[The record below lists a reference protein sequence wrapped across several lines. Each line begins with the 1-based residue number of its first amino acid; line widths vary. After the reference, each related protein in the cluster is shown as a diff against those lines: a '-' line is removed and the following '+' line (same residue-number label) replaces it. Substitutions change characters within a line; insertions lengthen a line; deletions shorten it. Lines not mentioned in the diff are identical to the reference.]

1 MQGKFKKLQPFFLF
15 LFMTVTLHSQVNTD
29 SISNNDTIIDEII
42 GVDTSNI
49 NLSLDTLPTLNSPSD
64 SILKGGLFDDSISDN
79 KKNIGVETYKI
90 QKSDL
95 ENVVKY
101 GAKDS
106 FMMEVPLKLIHI
118 YNEASVAHDNAT
130 IQSAYIRFDWEK
142 SEAESYSYTDSL
154 GRVLGKP
161 FFTESGKDFM
171 ADELKYNFK
180 TNKGKSKGL
189 ITKEAEGFLH
199 GTEIKTF
206 GEEYFYGKSVKYT
219 TCDLEH
225 PHFYIEVNKAKVIKD
240 KLIVGKSANLV
251 IGDIRTPFVLPMGV
265 FPMPKERSSG
275 FILPRYGRTDQ
286 LGFFFTGMGYYW
298 AINDMMDLTATANV
312 YTRGSWGLDLRY
324 VYVKNYKFRNDLNVT
339 FNTTRSGE
347 RQNPFKASP
356 RRDFRVGWNMAI
368 DQKSMYNSNFSTSL
382 NFATSSFRDNN
393 LQNTDVDRII
403 DNTINSSIAYS
414 KWWPGKL
421 PRLSVNARHS
431 QNINEGTISI
441 TAPSINFGVS
451 SFSPFKR
458 KIATGK
464 TRWYERMNFSYS
476 TRLENQLNSVDSL
489 MKKKETYKNM
499 LNGLQQTAS
508 FSLPVTFFKF
518 INTSLNFNH
527 TENWYLKTLEKV
539 YVQDTSIVGIDT
551 TIKGSVI
558 DQGNFGFKAARNFN
572 LGFNL
577 NWNLY
582 GTWNFKR
589 TKNVMALRHVVR
601 PRFSFS
607 FSPDF
612 GNERW
617 GFFKTVQKNPSGEE
631 QVYSVFTN
639 TLYGGPSKGLQAN
652 LGFGINNNL
661 EMKVRSKKDTI
672 TGIKKISLL
681 DNFDISG
688 SYNIA
693 GDSLTQKMRPI
704 SFSGN
709 TQVFQNK
716 NFNMNLNF
724 SGALDPL
731 YINPLTNSRVS
742 KWRFSE
748 TKRFFRI
755 TQFNFYLRGR
765 IQSPNQ
771 TGNRSGSNIA
781 NVNNEFSNQDITKQ
795 GSVIELRDPVF
806 GYLQGYIDFNIPWS
820 LDFDYSVSMQRFYRN
835 AKDTSAITQNIRMN
849 IDFSLTPNWKVG
861 VRGIGYD
868 ITNKK
873 VNAFTMSI
881 YRDLHC
887 WQLAFNVSP
896 IGERTRSFSFDINVK
911 SQILRD
917 LKYSRQKLFV
927 DYL

>member
-1 MQGKFKKLQPFFLF
+1 MQGKFKKLLSFFLF
-15 LFMTVTLHSQVNTD
+15 FFMTATLLSQVPNEL
-29 SISNNDTIIDEII
+29 IYNNDTTFTDSLILDS
-42 GVDTSNI
+42 DK
-49 NLSLDTLPTLNSPSD
+49 LDTILLLNGEKDLLD
-64 SILKGGLFDDSISDN
+64 SIGFFRKT
-79 KKNIGVETYKI
+79 GVGNDLQMTKETYKI
-90 QKSDL
+90 APNDL
-95 ENVVKY
+95 EKEVKY

-118 YNEASVAHDNAT
+118 YNKATVEHDNAT
-130 IQSAYIRFDWEK
+130 LQSAYIKFNWDK

-154 GRVLGKP
+154 GRVFGKP

-171 ADELKYNFK
+171 ADELKYNFS
-180 TNKGKSKGL
+180 TNRGKSKGL
-189 ITKEAEGFLH
+189 ITTEAEGFLH
-199 GTEIKTF
+199 GKEIKTF
-206 GEEYFYGKSVKYT
+206 GDEYFYGKNVRYT
-219 TCDLEH
+219 TCDHEH
-225 PHFYIEVNKAKVIKD
+225 PHFYIEVNKAKVVKD
-240 KLIVGKSANLV
+240 KLIVGKPANLV
-251 IGDIRTPFVLPMGV
+251 IGGMRTPFVLPMGV
-265 FPMPKERSSG
+265 FPMPRERNSG

-298 AINDMMDLTATANV
+298 AINDFTDLTATANI
-312 YTRGSWGLDLRY
+312 YTRGTWGLDLRH
-324 VYVKNYKFRNDLNVT
+324 VYVKNYKFRSDMNVA

-347 RQNPFKASP
+347 RQNPNKPSP
-356 RRDFRVGWNMAI
+356 RRDFRIGWNMTI
-368 DQKSMYNSNFSTSL
+368 DQKSLHNSNFSSSI

-403 DNTINSSIAYS
+403 DNTINSSLAYS

-421 PRLSVNARHS
+421 PRFSLNARHS

-458 KIATGK
+458 KSSIGQPK
-464 TRWYERMNFSYS
+464 WYERMNFSYS
-476 TRLENQLNSVDSL
+476 TKLENQLNSVDSL
-489 MKKKETYKNM
+489 MGKKETYRDM
-499 LNGLQQTAS
+499 LNGMQHTAS
-508 FSLPVTFFKF
+508 FSLPVTFFKH

-527 TENWYLKTLEKV
+527 TENWYARTLERI
-539 YVQDTSIVGIDT
+539 YVQDTLFQGGDT
-551 TIKGSVI
+551 IIRGSVV
-558 DQGNFGFKAARNFN
+558 DQSNYGFKAARNFS
-572 LGFNL
+572 LGVNV

-589 TKNVMALRHVVR
+589 TKNVMALRHVMR
-601 PRFSFS
+601 PRMSFS

-612 GNERW
+612 GEERW
-617 GFFKTVQKNPSGEE
+617 GFYRTVQRNPDGDE
-631 QVYSVFTN
+631 QVYSIFTN
-639 TLYGGPSKGLQAN
+639 TLYGGPGRGLQAN
-652 LGFGINNNL
+652 IGFGVNNNL
-661 EMKVRSKKDTI
+661 EMKIRSKRDTI

-688 SYNIA
+688 SFNVA

-704 SFSGN
+704 SFTGN
-709 TQVFQNK
+709 TQVFQNR

-731 YINPLTNSRVS
+731 YINPETNSRVS
-742 KWRFSE
+742 RWRFPE

-771 TGNRSGSNIA
+771 TGNRGGGLPVGNI
-781 NVNNEFSNQDITKQ
+781 NDFQDEQFMQQQ

-820 LDFDYSVSMQRFYRN
+820 MDFDYSISMQRFYRN
-835 AKDTSAITQNIRMN
+835 GKDTSAITQNIRMN
-849 IDFSLTPNWKVG
+849 IDFSLTPNWKIAA
-861 VRGIGYD
+861 RGIGYD
-868 ITNKK
+868 ITNKQF
-873 VNAFTMSI
+873 NAFTMSI

>member
-1 MQGKFKKLQPFFLF
+1 MQGKFKKLLIYILLFFLPSA
-15 LFMTVTLHSQVNTD
+15 LYSQVFNK
-29 SISNNDTIIDEII
+29 SNNDTIDSDTLLQQII
-42 GVDTSNI
+42 QA
-49 NLSLDTLPTLNSPSD
+49 DTLPDLNQLSD
-64 SILKGGLFDDSISDN
+64 SNLLSRKMLESENLDESSY
-79 KKNIGVETYKI
+79 GVETYKI
-90 QKSDL
+90 KESDL
-95 ENVVKY
+95 DNEVKY

-106 FMMEVPLKLIHI
+106 FMMEVPMKVIHI
-118 YNEASVAHDNAT
+118 YNQAKVAHENAT
-130 IQSAYIRFDWEK
+130 LQSAYIKFDWEK
-142 SEAESYSYTDSL
+142 SEAESFGLKDSL
-154 GRVLGKP
+154 GRVTGKP
-161 FFTESGKDFM
+161 FFTESDKNFI

-180 TNKGKSKGL
+180 TNRGKSKGL
-189 ITKEAEGFLH
+189 ITTEAEGFLH
-199 GTEIKTF
+199 GMEIKTF
-206 GEEYFYGKSVKYT
+206 GDEYFYGKNVRYT
-219 TCDLEH
+219 TCDHED
-225 PHFYIEVNKAKVIKD
+225 PHFYIEVNKAKVVKD
-240 KLIVGKSANLV
+240 KLIVGKPANLV
-251 IGDIRTPFVLPMGV
+251 IAGMRTPFVLPMGV
-265 FPMPKERSSG
+265 FPMPRERNSG

-298 AINDMMDLTATANV
+298 AINDMMDLTATANI

-324 VYVKNYKFRNDLNVT
+324 VYVKNYRFRSDMNVA

-347 RQNPFKASP
+347 RQNPFKPSP
-356 RRDFRVGWNMAI
+356 RRDFRVGWNMTI
-368 DQKSMYNSNFSTSL
+368 DQKRMHNSNFSSSI
-382 NFATSSFRDNN
+382 NFATSSFRDNF

-403 DNTINSSIAYS
+403 DNTINSSIAFS

-421 PRLSVNARHS
+421 PRFSLNARHS

-441 TAPSINFGVS
+441 TAPSINFGIS

-458 KIATGK
+458 KSAIGAPK
-464 TRWYERMNFSYS
+464 WYERMNFSYS
-476 TRLENQLNSVDSL
+476 TKIENQLNSVDSL
-489 MKKKETYKNM
+489 MKEKETYKNM
-499 LNGLQQTAS
+499 LNGIQHSAS
-508 FSLPVTFFKF
+508 FSMPVTVFKF
-518 INTSLNFNH
+518 FNTSLNFNH
-527 TENWYLKTLEKV
+527 TENWYARTLERI
-539 YVQDTSIVGIDT
+539 YVQDTIVNGNDTSIT
-551 TIKGSVI
+551 GSVI
-558 DQGNFGFKAARNFN
+558 DQNNYGFKAARNFN

-589 TKNVMALRHVVR
+589 TKNVLAVRHVMR
-601 PRFSFS
+601 PRLTFS

-612 GNERW
+612 GKERW
-617 GFFKTVQKNPSGEE
+617 GFFQTVQRNPQGDE
-631 QVYSVFTN
+631 QVYSIFTN
-639 TLYGGPSKGLQAN
+639 TLYGGPGTGLQAN
-652 LGFGINNNL
+652 IGFGVNNNL
-661 EMKVRSKKDTI
+661 EMKIRSKRDTI

-688 SYNIA
+688 SFNIA
-693 GDSLTQKMRPI
+693 GDSLSQKMRPI

-709 TQVFQNK
+709 TQVFQNR

-724 SGALDPL
+724 SGAMDPL
-731 YINPLTNSRVS
+731 YINPLTNTRVS

-748 TKRFFRI
+748 TKRFFRL

-771 TGNRSGSNIA
+771 TGNRANEMPTGNI
-781 NVNNEFSNQDITKQ
+781 NEFADDEFMQQ

-820 LDFDYSVSMQRFYRN
+820 MDLDYSLSMQRFYRN
-835 AKDTSAITQNIRMN
+835 GKDTTAITQNIRMN
-849 IDFSLTPNWKVG
+849 IDFSLTPNWKIG
-861 VRGIGYD
+861 ARGIGYD
-868 ITNKK
+868 ITNKQF
-873 VNAFTMSI
+873 NAFTMSI